1 MNLTGIGDEAGAALE
16 TQIAAHR
23 ALGWQQIELRAVQ
36 IQGFA
41 GGNVHDIAE
50 DAFEQAVRL
59 LNNHQMQVVCF
70 ASTVANATRNLN
82 DANEDSIEAA
92 KRAARRM
99 ERLGTSL
106 VRIMSYGVD
115 VNDLHEAKRFQK
127 LHEIC
132 EIFSDSGITVAHEN
146 CCNYGGLGWNYSL
159 RLLENVPGLK
169 LLFDTG
175 NPPRDRDYSPTASR
189 SAARQSSWGFYSQV
203 KEHIAH
209 VHIKDGVW
217 NEQEQRFQYMWPG
230 EGQGDVAQVLS
241 DLHARGYQG
250 AVSIEP
256 HIMGHFHNG
265 TMEGGG
271 TSQMDAYIEY
281 GRRLQSIMKMVTSR
295 STEKE

>member
-36 IQGFA
+36 IEGFA

-59 LNNHQMQVVCF
+59 LDNHEMQVVCF

-115 VNDLHEAKRFQK
+115 VHDLQDAKRFAK
-127 LHEIC
+127 LRAIC
-132 EIFSDSGITVAHEN
+132 KIFADSGITVAHEN
-146 CCNYGGLGWNYSL
+146 CCNYGGLGWNYSV
-159 RLLENVPGLK
+159 RLLENVPDVK

-175 NPPRDRDYSPTASR
+175 NPPRDRDYSPTAKGKDV
-189 SAARQSSWGFYSQV
+189 RQSSWEFYRQV
-203 KEHIAH
+203 KEHIVH

-217 NEQEQRFQYMWPG
+217 DEQEQRFQYVWPG
-230 EGQGDVAQVLS
+230 EGQGDVARVLS

-256 HIMGHFHNG
+256 HIMGHFRNG

-281 GRRLQSIMKMVTSR
+281 GRRLQSIIKMVTSH
-295 STEKE
+295 STGQ

>member
-16 TQIAAHR
+16 TQIVAHR
-23 ALGWQQIELRAVQ
+23 ALGWRQIELRAVQ
-36 IQGFA
+36 IEGFV

-50 DAFEQAVRL
+50 DAFERAAHL
-59 LNNHQMQVVCF
+59 LESHEMQVVCF
-70 ASTVANATRNLN
+70 ASTVSNATRNLN
-82 DANEDSIEAA
+82 DAGEDSLEAA

-115 VNDLHEAKRFQK
+115 VNDLQETKRFGK
-127 LHEIC
+127 LREIC
-132 EIFSDSGITVAHEN
+132 KIFSNSGVTVAHEN

-175 NPPRDRDYSPTASR
+175 NPPRDLDYSPTAKGNS
-189 SAARQSSWGFYSQV
+189 ARQSSWEFYRHV

-217 NEQEQRFQYMWPG
+217 DEQEQRFQYVWPG
-230 EGQGDVAQVLS
+230 EGQGDVAKVLS
-241 DLHARGYQG
+241 DLHISGYQG

-256 HIMGHFHNG
+256 HIMGHFRNG
-265 TMEGGG
+265 TMEDGG
-271 TSQMDAYIEY
+271 TSQMDAYVEY
-281 GRRLQSIMKMVTSR
+281 GQRLQSLMETVASNSNNR
-295 STEKE
+295 